1 METIELKVSNRAAR
15 IFKNLDRS
23 KKRQL
28 EKSFENI
35 LEPKKSLEQVMN
47 EMSDEA
53 KRNGL
58 TQEILDEILFVS

>member
-1 METIELKVSNRAAR
+1 METIELKVSSRAAK
-15 IFKNLDRS
+15 IFNNLNPR

-35 LEPKKSLEQVMN
+35 LEPKKSLEQVMK

-58 TQEILDEILFVS
+58 TQEILDEILKDS

>member
-1 METIELKVSNRAAR
+1 METIELKVSNRAAK
-15 IFKNLDRS
+15 IFNNLNSS

-35 LEPKKSLEQVMN
+35 LEPKKSLEQVMK

>member
-35 LEPKKSLEQVMN
+35 LEPKKSLEQVMK

>member
-1 METIELKVSNRAAR
+1 METIELKVSKKAAK
-15 IFKNLDRS
+15 IFKSLNPR

-35 LEPKKSLEQVMN
+35 LEPNKSLEQVMK

-58 TQEILDEILFVS
+58 TQEILDDILKDS

>member
-1 METIELKVSNRAAR
+1 METIELKVSKKAAK
-15 IFKNLDRS
+15 IFKSLNPR

-35 LEPKKSLEQVMN
+35 LEPEKSLEQVMK

-58 TQEILDEILFVS
+58 TPEILDEILKKS

>member
-1 METIELKVSNRAAR
+1 METIEIKVSDRAAK
-15 IFKNLDRS
+15 IFKSLNPR

-35 LEPKKSLEQVMN
+35 IEPGKSLEQVMK
-47 EMSDEA
+47 EMSEEA

-58 TQEILDEILFVS
+58 TPEILDDILKDK

>member
-35 LEPKKSLEQVMN
+35 LEPGKSLEQVMK

-58 TQEILDEILFVS
+58 TQEILDEILRES

>member
-35 LEPKKSLEQVMN
+35 LEPKKSLEQVMK

-53 KRNGL
+53 KKNGL

>member
-1 METIELKVSNRAAR
+1 METIELKVSNRAAK
-15 IFKNLDRS
+15 IFNNLNPS

-35 LEPKKSLEQVMN
+35 LEPKKSLEQVMK

-58 TQEILDEILFVS
+58 TQEILDEILKDS